1 MKTITYMT
9 SLLTFYLKGEIS
21 TEKNFLSL
29 KIPNSVLAL
38 IPLGAQKHNVPVNQL
53 SAVATSF
60 SLVFKELIIGIIEAL
75 VGFAS
80 IESSF
85 LVGLIILLIGVSTII
100 TSFKTELRIDTTSGR
115 SYLIPFVVFEKSKA
129 ASAEE
134 MLNEIISNRL
144 NDTNSR
150 QVTEKQ
156 TDAVVDAINNLNQR
170 GWKKSRN
177 EMPNKVGQFVTNFVR
192 RFFVFDT

>member
-85 LVGLIILLIGVSTII
+85 LVGLIILLIDVSTII

-156 TDAVVDAINNLNQR
+156 TDAVVDAINNLN
-170 GWKKSRN
+170 K
-177 EMPNKVGQFVTNFVR
+177 
-192 RFFVFDT
+192 

>member
-1 MKTITYMT
+1 MKNITYMT

-29 KIPNSVLAL
+29 KIPNTVLAL

-53 SAVATSF
+53 SAVSTSF
-60 SLVFKELIIGIIEAL
+60 SLAFKELIIGIIEAL
-75 VGFAS
+75 FGFAS

-85 LVGLIILLIGVSTII
+85 LVGLIILLVGISTII

-129 ASAEE
+129 AGAEE

-156 TDAVVDAINNLNQR
+156 TDAVVDAINNLN
-170 GWKKSRN
+170 K
-177 EMPNKVGQFVTNFVR
+177 
-192 RFFVFDT
+192 